1 MIALTCRDLIVHILT
16 NSLEDEPV
24 FKNGRFV
31 GFMTADDAAVILG
44 VGKATI
50 YAMITMQQ
58 LDYIYVG
65 DHVFIPKTTKLERKH
80 SNEQ

>member
-16 NSLEDEPV
+16 NNLEDEPV
-24 FKNGRFV
+24 FKDGRFV
-31 GFMTADDAAVILG
+31 GFMTAEDAAAILG

-65 DHVFIPKTTKLERKH
+65 DHVFIPINTKLERKC
-80 SNEQ
+80 NDE

>member
-1 MIALTCRDLIVHILT
+1 MTCRDLIVHILT
-16 NSLEDEPV
+16 NNLEDEPV
-24 FKNGRFV
+24 FHDGRFV
-31 GFMTADDAAVILG
+31 GFMTADDAAVALG

-65 DHVFIPKTTKLERKH
+65 DHVFIPKTTKLERKC
-80 SNEQ
+80 NDE